1 MNAINC
7 TTLNIFSGNRYT
19 YLVVDKMCENDGIDR
34 NITNRY
40 PNEYIRSYWATAF
53 KLELKVDC
61 PIILL
66 RNIAPKDGV
75 CNGTMIMVV
84 RYGSHIIKVKILT
97 DEQFG
102 KLAFIPRISLSPS
115 SSDFPFHTTRCQ
127 FSIHSAYTMAINKS
141 QESIKFVGVD
151 LRTPVFSNKQLYVTL
166 SRCTS
171 FDSITVLLPKEET
184 DPLPILFILKL
195 CCSLLYHTRY
205 NELQSIII

>member
-1 MNAINC
+1 
-7 TTLNIFSGNRYT
+7 
-19 YLVVDKMCENDGIDR
+19 MCENDGIDR

-84 RYGSHIIKVKILT
+84 
-97 DEQFG
+97 
-102 KLAFIPRISLSPS
+102 
-115 SSDFPFHTTRCQ
+115 RCQ